1 MKPKVFISAWL
12 KEDKNKN
19 GEHYGRDVYKVL
31 HAIKD
36 IEIVEIEN
44 HQKNVWCRDYMPVQR
59 ADGKLV
65 QFRYFPGYMQNMKKY
80 EDNFPGAKQIEKELK
95 SKGVDRE
102 IISSNIILDG
112 GAIEVLGDQAIVSDR
127 VFKDN
132 YKKYRSDYKQL
143 LDDLKKVLKL
153 KQLIVVPEYPYD
165 FTGHVDGMVRFIDKN
180 TVLINEDP
188 LPRKKDYPQNPCKLK
203 RLEQWHY
210 DFHMVFENV
219 GLKTEKIPVTNY
231 YITRNGNKT
240 SYEGLY
246 INFLKLDDLI
256 IMPSFGKKKEDEK
269 ARQILKE
276 NYNKKVIPVN
286 ASLLAVEWGLINCVT
301 WSY

>member
-12 KEDKNKN
+12 KDDKNKN
-19 GEHYGRDVYKVL
+19 GEHYGRDVYNALK
-31 HAIKD
+31 AIED

-65 QFRYFPGYMQNMKKY
+65 QFRYFPGYMQKITKY
-80 EDNFPGAKQIEKELK
+80 ENNFPHPKKINEELE
-95 SKGVDRE
+95 SKGIERE
-102 IISSNIILDG
+102 IIFSDIILDG
-112 GAIEVLGDQAIVSDR
+112 GAIDVLGDQAIVSDR
-127 VFKDN
+127 VFKEN

-153 KQLIVVPEYPYD
+153 KRLIVVPEYPYD

-180 TVLINEDP
+180 TVLVNDDP
-188 LPRKKDYPQNPCKLK
+188 LPRKEDYPKNPCKYK

-210 DFHMVFENV
+210 DFHLVFENV
-219 GLKTEKIPVTNY
+219 GLKVKKMPVTNY
-231 YITRNGNKT
+231 YIMQNGKKT

-246 INFLKLDDLI
+246 INFLKLDNLI
-256 IMPSFGKKKEDEK
+256 IMPSFGKKKEDENAK
-269 ARQILKE
+269 QILEE
-276 NYNKKVIPVN
+276 NYNKKVIPVD
-286 ASLLAVEWGLINCVT
+286 AKLLAVEWGLINCVT
-301 WSY
+301 WTL